1 MYSAALCLV
10 ILVTYATSASGLA
23 LQHSKRIA
31 YPFNQLV
38 AFGDDLSDDGN
49 GSYAHNTSGGGA
61 DNNYGF
67 GTWTDGPIAVSY
79 LADLLEIPLVD
90 YAFGGSD
97 GGANFGAT
105 INNTYTASKAEYNGQ
120 PVPSVHDQIFWN
132 YTRKGAPKNIKSAMQ
147 FIWTGQNDLNE
158 RTDVF
163 WGGDP
168 INELFIS
175 NISDRIR
182 YNAEHLV
189 ELGAPYVLV
198 SNIYPKYK
206 APVATTYFCPD
217 GICLEA
223 FGNIIK
229 SSNTAIEKELKSLK
243 YADKLIYYD
252 VFSFMVDLM
261 ENKDSHG
268 LTQPLSDYCDG
279 DPKYAKWDECAAGS
293 YPMTTVHQMI
303 AMGMKKTIEEFL
315 EHWAEDDYEVG
326 TD

>member
-1 MYSAALCLV
+1 MYTAALCLV
-10 ILVTYATSASGLA
+10 ALATYAVSVSSLA
-23 LQHSKRIA
+23 LPSKPSA

-38 AFGDDLSDDGN
+38 AFGDDLSDNGN
-49 GSYAHNTSGGGA
+49 GSYAHNISGGGA
-61 DNNYGF
+61 DNYGF

-79 LADLLEIPLVD
+79 LADLLEVPLVD

-105 INNTYTASKAEYNGQ
+105 INNTYTASKAEYNGK

-132 YTRKGAPKNIKSAMQ
+132 YTRDGAPNNIKNAMQ

-158 RTDVF
+158 QTDVF
-163 WGGDP
+163 WEGDP

-182 YNAEHLV
+182 YNAERLI
-189 ELGAPYVLV
+189 ERGAPYVLV
-198 SNIYPKYK
+198 SNVYPKHK

-217 GICLEA
+217 GTCLEA

-229 SSNTAIEKELKSLK
+229 SSNTAIENEFKS
-243 YADKLIYYD
+243 
-252 VFSFMVDLM
+252 SNFMMDLM

-293 YPMTTVHQMI
+293 YVWEGATKFFWMTFTQPTTTVHQMI
-303 AMGMKKTIEEFL
+303 AMDMKRTIDDFL
-315 EHWAEDDYEVG
+315 GH
-326 TD
+326 